1 MTSSTTPATNRQ
13 RPGGLARRIRLKPP
27 HTSPE
32 SIAGK
37 GIDDVVDHYTN
48 IIGDLPAN
56 PIVIG
61 HSLAVLFPDRLLS
74 NGSAAAALAI
84 DPAPI
89 RGVVY
94 LPPSAVRVASIAL
107 RNPANRN
114 RAISLTAGQFRYG
127 FANAVSADEAATLY
141 ERWAIPS
148 REDRCLK
155 RPQQISSATR
165 QQEGF
170 DTRKAWPA
178 VPCCPQPAGGA
189 TTPSPLPSRGRRSG
203 CMGSRQHG
211 SGSAAVPRPRA
222 LPHHRQ
228 WLARGRRYIV
238 VLDQRPRTLTGPVS
252 LDTTPPEALI

>member
-1 MTSSTTPATNRQ
+1 MTTNRSPVVFIHGLWLHAASWGPWIDVF
-13 RPGGLARRIRLKPP
+13 RDAGYEPSAPGWPGTPDSVEAAR
-27 HTSPE
+27 TSPE

-48 IIGDLPAN
+48 IIGDLPAK

-61 HSLAVLFPDRLLS
+61 HSFGGLIAQRLLS

-114 RAISLTAGQFRYG
+114 RAISLTAEQFRYG
-127 FANAVSADEAATLY
+127 FANAVTRTKPPRFMNAGRFHL
-141 ERWAIPS
+141 

-165 QQEGF
+165 RPRS
-170 DTRKAWPA
+170 TPARLTA
-178 VPCCPQPAGGA
+178 VPCWSQPAGK

-203 CMGSRQHG
+203 CMESRT
-211 SGSAAVPRPRA
+211 R
-222 LPHHRQ
+222 
-228 WLARGRRYIV
+228 
-238 VLDQRPRTLTGPVS
+238 
-252 LDTTPPEALI
+252 